1 MSGMSIRAVV
11 LAGAGKLNIE
21 QVPLPESG
29 PGQVRVRLPRV
40 AGWSHG

>member
-11 LAGAGKLNIE
+11 LAGAGKLTIE

-29 PGQVRVRLPRV
+29 PGQVRVRLPTV
-40 AGWSHG
+40 AGWIHA